1 MTLLIHNYH
10 KYMKKVD
17 FIAQRIHEIKS
28 LLEVN
33 HCLQYY
39 DTHKRST
46 CGKRYLK

>member
-10 KYMKKVD
+10 KYMIKV
-17 FIAQRIHEIKS
+17 IAQRIHEIKS